1 VGKYYHAADQG
12 SKSKSLEIMNLRD
25 FYHGI
30 RENAVPFAA
39 IVSVSIVLSI
49 IWALISRPVYRSE
62 TSVVSASSDGIAA
75 GLSGLSGQ
83 FGGLASLAGISLP
96 KSGNWDQAV
105 AKLRS
110 RHMIEELVKSGDL
123 LPRLFPDKW
132 DEAAK
137 GWQDNG
143 GSRPSMGDAVQL
155 IRQRVLQIREDP
167 KTGMVTV
174 RVDWRDPVLA
184 AKWAN
189 QLVALADAEMRRD
202 AIEDSSRALTALQG
216 ELERAE
222 QVELRSAIS
231 RLMEVQV
238 KTRMLATIRDE
249 YAFHVIDH
257 AVPSDLDKRVQ
268 PTRTVMVL
276 AGGVLGVI
284 LGVFFVLLR
293 TEWRRSQSLAA

>member
-1 VGKYYHAADQG
+1 
-12 SKSKSLEIMNLRD
+12 MNLRELYFGARD
-25 FYHGI
+25 
-30 RENAVPFAA
+30 NLLPFSA
-39 IVSVSIVLSI
+39 IVAVVLSLSVV
-49 IWALISRPVYRSE
+49 WALLSRPVYRSE
-62 TSVVSASSDGIAA
+62 VSIVSANNDGFMA
-75 GLSGLSGQ
+75 GLGGLSGQ

-96 KSGNWDQAV
+96 KSGNWDQAI

-110 RHMIEELVKSGDL
+110 RLLIEALVNNNNL
-123 LPRLFPDKW
+123 LPQLFPDKW
-132 DEAAK
+132 DTSAGRWLDGPEN
-137 GWQDNG
+137 Q
-143 GSRPSMGDAVQL
+143 PSMGDAVQL

-202 AIEDSSRALTALQG
+202 AIEDSSRALTALQR
-216 ELERAE
+216 ELERAD

-231 RLMEVQV
+231 RLMEAQV

-249 YAFHVIDH
+249 YAFHVIDP

-284 LGVFFVLLR
+284 LGLLFVLLR